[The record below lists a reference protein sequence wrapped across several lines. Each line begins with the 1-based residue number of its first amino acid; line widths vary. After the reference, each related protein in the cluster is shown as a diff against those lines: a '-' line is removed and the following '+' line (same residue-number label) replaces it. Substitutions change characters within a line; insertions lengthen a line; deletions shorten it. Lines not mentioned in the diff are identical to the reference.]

1 MAPNGRSVNR
11 TRRLG
16 SLKDGATAGLGIA
29 ASGTRQVAH
38 RKPRPG
44 LACGVFGPVASEGC
58 AEPGGVRSRRLRAD
72 VESMSM
78 VSNSDDLAPSGSA
91 HGYLGVRLA

>member
-44 LACGVFGPVASEGC
+44 LACGVFGLQHPRDARSLAAFAVDGC
-58 AEPGGVRSRRLRAD
+58 VP
-72 VESMSM
+72 MSM
-78 VSNSDDLAPSGSA
+78 MSNSDDLALPGPA